1 MNREIYFQHNLH
13 FNLRAVNNLFVK
25 NIKSKKYKKDED
37 KEKKSKLRKD
47 PGHFSVFLS
56 LLRKACIELL
66 VRTQRQW
73 NCHRHV
79 TQVSCHSVHGDD
91 RGSERAPPGLTDHA
105 KWAMHY
111 DNCSGQSLTTLTACS
126 ALTLACPEALWP
138 PKEHPSFGLCCR
150 WRSSR
155 RFHQPGTSGASPGQ
169 RGSSCP
175 RHCCGMP
182 SPLPFLPHPL
192 TSLFFSV
199 SQAKCPGVHVCFPG
213 NTTETAL
220 SRILH
225 SQDREVT

>member
-56 LLRKACIELL
+56 WLRKACIELL
-66 VRTQRQW
+66 VRTQAVRLSP
-73 NCHRHV
+73 
-79 TQVSCHSVHGDD
+79 SCDTGVLSLCA
-91 RGSERAPPGLTDHA
+91 RGWQGQRESPTCLTDHA

-150 WRSSR
+150 WCSSR
-155 RFHQPGTSGASPGQ
+155 RFHQPGTSVASPGQ